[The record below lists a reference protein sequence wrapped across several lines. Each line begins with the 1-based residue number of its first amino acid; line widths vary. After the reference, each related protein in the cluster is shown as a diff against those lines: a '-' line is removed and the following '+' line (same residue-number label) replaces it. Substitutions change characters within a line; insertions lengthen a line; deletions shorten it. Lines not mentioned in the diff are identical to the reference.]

1 MFESVVAVVFQS
13 VFRVEK
19 NQNNIF
25 LFFKI
30 FFIKHDAVLLLIP
43 IYFCVLKLLPTLF
56 KFTLKIMKIKSI
68 LFKFTFVNT
77 SKSYYQTTH

>member
-1 MFESVVAVVFQS
+1 MFGSLVAVAFQS

-25 LFFKI
+25 LFFFK
-30 FFIKHDAVLLLIP
+30 FFIKHGAVLLIP
-43 IYFCVLKLLPTLF
+43 IYFYVSKSLPTLF

-68 LFKFTFVNT
+68 LLKFTFANT